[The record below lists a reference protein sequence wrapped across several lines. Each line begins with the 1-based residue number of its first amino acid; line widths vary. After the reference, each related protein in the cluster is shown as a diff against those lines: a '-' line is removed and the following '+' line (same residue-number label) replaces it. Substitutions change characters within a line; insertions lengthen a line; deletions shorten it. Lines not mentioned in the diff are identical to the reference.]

1 VSGFAEGAIIE
12 RERKMETGPWTS
24 YKLVENVQRPIREY
38 PSKDDALRAAC
49 DELKKAHVK
58 VELIEGPDGE
68 KIDKD
73 AIEQYCRSHPAL

>member
-1 VSGFAEGAIIE
+1 MA
-12 RERKMETGPWTS
+12 TGPWTL
-24 YKLVENVQRPIREY
+24 YKLDENVQRPIREY

-49 DELKKAHVK
+49 DELVK

-73 AIEQYCRSHPAL
+73 AIEQYCRSHR

>member
-1 VSGFAEGAIIE
+1 
-12 RERKMETGPWTS
+12 MWTL
-24 YKLVENVQRPIREY
+24 YKLDENVQRPIREY

-49 DELKKAHVK
+49 DELKKAHAK

-73 AIEQYCRSHPAL
+73 AIEQY

>member
-1 VSGFAEGAIIE
+1 MV
-12 RERKMETGPWTS
+12 TGPWTL
-24 YKLVENVQRPIREY
+24 YKLDENIQRPIREY

-73 AIEQYCRSHPAL
+73 AIEQYCRSHR

>member
-1 VSGFAEGAIIE
+1 MA
-12 RERKMETGPWTS
+12 TGPWTL
-24 YKLVENVQRPIREY
+24 YKLDENVQRPIREY

-68 KIDKD
+68 KIDN
-73 AIEQYCRSHPAL
+73 